1 GAGILLRLPLEGR
14 NVLRPLADKEDPPMQ
29 AMTLLPIG
37 AMKAGTVLLI
47 AIPIIIVLAV
57 ALVVA
62 TTVSRGR
69 QSTGSLTRE
78 ARKADQSGSGAAVA
92 TTAELDDE
100 ARARFGATKQ
110 ALEPAGGKPVV
121 SAAGGLIRFGEA
133 PADPD
138 TVGVNRRQFFNR
150 SIVAAQSLVLGS
162 FGLAVIGF
170 LWPSLSGGFGGKV
183 KAGSK
188 KDILDAIAE
197 KKQPF
202 YVPEAR
208 AYINPYPEASLAA
221 AKKVYSDS
229 ILPGMEAGLVALF
242 QKCVHLGC
250 RVPWCQTSQ
259 WFECP
264 CHGSKYNRVGEK
276 KGGPAPRGLDRFP
289 LEVDGEAVTINTGIV
304 VQR

>member
-1 GAGILLRLPLEGR
+1 MDA
-14 NVLRPLADKEDPPMQ
+14 K
-29 AMTLLPIG
+29 
-37 AMKAGTVLLI
+37 TVLLI
-47 AIPIIIVLAV
+47 AEMKASTILIIAVPILLVLAV

-62 TTVSRGR
+62 TNVSRSRSG
-69 QSTGSLTRE
+69 TGSLTRE
-78 ARKADQSGSGAAVA
+78 ARKADRSDPGTTVA
-92 TTAELDDE
+92 TADESEE
-100 ARARFGATKQ
+100 ARARAGETRS
-110 ALEPAGGKPVV
+110 ALEPAAAGKPVV
-121 SAAGGLIRFGEA
+121 SMGGGLIRFGEA

-138 TVGVNRRQFFNR
+138 ALGVNRRQFFNR

-162 FGLAVIGF
+162 FSVAMIAF

-183 KAGSK
+183 RAGNK
-188 KDILDAIAE
+188 KDILDEIAE

-208 AYINPYPEASLAA
+208 AYLNPYPETSLPA
-221 AKKVYSDS
+221 AKKVYADT
-229 ILPGMEAGLVALF
+229 IMPGMEAGLVALF

-289 LEVDGEAVTINTGIV
+289 VEVEGDFVTINTGTV
-304 VQR
+304 VQGPAIGTNTTGQEAEGPNCV